1 MRALFRKT
9 TLRHIEK
16 IPQKHSG
23 LTAQVK
29 EIVT

>member
-9 TLRHIEK
+9 TLGRLK
-16 IPQKHSG
+16 KSPQKRSG